1 MTTTSKGYPYPI
13 DTDSADVPSDVQAL
27 AEAVD
32 AAPGVTSFTATQ
44 IAALSAGEKWAGR
57 IIWNSTTAKHQKSD
71 GSTFTNMGAEFG
83 TGTPAATATAGAVG
97 VAETASRSDHAHAL
111 SAHKSTH
118 ATGGSDALAPSDIGA
133 IATSALSSSTPANTV
148 SAGSGNPGS
157 SSNVSKADHAHA
169 LHAHKSSHATGG
181 SDALAAS
188 DIGAVALSTIT
199 AKGDLYVG
207 TGSATVVRVGVGTD
221 TQVLVADSTQSAGVK
236 WAPSTAADTGFSPFL
251 LMGA

>member
-1 MTTTSKGYPYPI
+1 MTTTAKGYPYPI
-13 DTDSADVPSDVQAL
+13 DTDSADVPSDVQLL
-27 AEAVD
+27 AEAID
-32 AAPGVTSFTATQ
+32 AAPGITSYTATQ

-57 IIWNSTTAKHQKSD
+57 IIWNSTVAKHQKSD

-83 TGTPAATATAGAVG
+83 TGTPEATATAGAVG

-111 SAHKSTH
+111 HAHKATH
-118 ATGGSDALAPSDIGA
+118 ATGGTDALAPSDIGA
-133 IATSALSSSTPANTV
+133 IATSALSSTTPSSTV

-169 LHAHKSSHATGG
+169 LHAHKASHATGG

-188 DIGAVALSTIT
+188 DIGAVALSTVT
-199 AKGDLYVG
+199 TKGDLLAA
-207 TGSATVVRVGVGTD
+207 TGSAAIARVAAGTD
-221 TQVLVADSTQSAGVK
+221 GYLLTADSTQTAGVK
-236 WAPSTAADTGFSPFL
+236 WAEAPAAGFDPFL